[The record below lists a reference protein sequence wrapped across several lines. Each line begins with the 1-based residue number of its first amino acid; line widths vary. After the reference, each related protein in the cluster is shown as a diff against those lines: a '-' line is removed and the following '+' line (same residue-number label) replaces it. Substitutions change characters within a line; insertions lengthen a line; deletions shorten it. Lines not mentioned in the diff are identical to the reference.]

1 MEEERT
7 TGGTHRVKKIYLKK
21 EEKEQKRYKKKSEK
35 QEIIELLNQN
45 KTVAQIYQILKEK
58 GVSLKSIARVKTF
71 YLRENEELRAEQLRL
86 ELYARNLIKEGYQ
99 LKDIYAIMEY
109 DIPMPKLQQ
118 IEKSIKQ
125 KQQDG
130 EEL

>member
-1 MEEERT
+1 MSEQ
-7 TGGTHRVKKIYLKK
+7 VYLKK
-21 EEKEQKRYKKKSEK
+21 EEKERQKYKKKSEK

-45 KTVAQIYQILKEK
+45 KTVAQIHQMLREK

-71 YLRENEELRAEQLRL
+71 YLRENEVLRAEQLRL
-86 ELYARNLIKEGYQ
+86 ELYAGNLIKEGYQ

-118 IEKSIKQ
+118 IERSIKQ
-125 KQQDG
+125 KQQGG

>member
-1 MEEERT
+1 M
-7 TGGTHRVKKIYLKK
+7 THKYYSVLDFMVFDLK
-21 EEKEQKRYKKKSEK
+21 
-35 QEIIELLNQN
+35 
-45 KTVAQIYQILKEK
+45 LK
-58 GVSLKSIARVKTF
+58 GL
-71 YLRENEELRAEQLRL
+71 Q
-86 ELYARNLIKEGYQ
+86 
-99 LKDIYAIMEY
+99 KDIYAIMEY